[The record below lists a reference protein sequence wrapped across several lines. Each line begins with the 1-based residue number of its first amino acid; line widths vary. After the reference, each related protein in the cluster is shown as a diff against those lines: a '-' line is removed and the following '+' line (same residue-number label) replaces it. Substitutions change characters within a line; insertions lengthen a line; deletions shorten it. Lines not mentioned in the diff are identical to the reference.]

1 MCGKLVA
8 CVLSILVVTTVVLVA
23 NVTLLLSN
31 NKKMDQSIL
40 ELKHNLSK
48 IMQDN
53 NQLNETSMVLS
64 AEIRDIHI
72 VELAKP

>member
-23 NVTLLLSN
+23 NVTFKLSN